1 MDQSGNNQLLLRA
14 SQSGPP
20 GYNGYTGQHAA
31 ADRMRELL
39 ARTVQDHIVEERT
52 TAAALQDIR
61 QRLNDL
67 DDASAAGIAAS
78 LDSKLTARLERLD
91 ERLDDQYD
99 RVRALESTL
108 KEQPVSLEEAVAKGV
123 EASGADIMARIAS
136 LEDTVLTLA
145 EALLRPAIR
154 RLAAHSHSMVPGG
167 LLVMSS
173 ATRLTS
179 RTSFVIRVEILASTS

>member
-1 MDQSGNNQLLLRA
+1 MPLHPSPGALAWRSTMDQSGNNQLLLRA

-67 DDASAAGIAAS
+67 YDASAPGIAAW
-78 LDSKLTARLERLD
+78 
-91 ERLDDQYD
+91 
-99 RVRALESTL
+99 VRGLAAT
-108 KEQPVSLEEAVAKGV
+108 PAAVA
-123 EASGADIMARIAS
+123 SR
-136 LEDTVLTLA
+136 
-145 EALLRPAIR
+145 RP
-154 RLAAHSHSMVPGG
+154 
-167 LLVMSS
+167 
-173 ATRLTS
+173 
-179 RTSFVIRVEILASTS
+179 

>member
-67 DDASAAGIAAS
+67 DDASALLRFEVVVHEASERVLKAFEAYATTHGGTALMDRRRDVRGLAFIPVRAPSSKVQRIAAFS
-78 LDSKLTARLERLD
+78 FV
-91 ERLDDQYD
+91 
-99 RVRALESTL
+99 RVLRGMPS
-108 KEQPVSLEEAVAKGV
+108 
-123 EASGADIMARIAS
+123 
-136 LEDTVLTLA
+136 
-145 EALLRPAIR
+145 LRPFR
-154 RLAAHSHSMVPGG
+154 PG
-167 LLVMSS
+167 
-173 ATRLTS
+173 
-179 RTSFVIRVEILASTS
+179 ILRNRGGFAVLP